1 MPFQSITAGGYV
13 QRADSKVKWTWNLM
27 YWEFILYNPLL
38 YQSLRAVFDKY
49 ASLTV
54 DGQTFMTDED
64 FVIKYLVRIIIDMF
78 IVLISLDSVRQIL

>member
-1 MPFQSITAGGYV
+1 MAAPEGL
-13 QRADSKVKWTWNLM
+13 D
-27 YWEFILYNPLL
+27 LL

-78 IVLISLDSVRQIL
+78 IVLIV